1 MGVPM
6 VRFQNF
12 DRVRVFTH
20 GRVKTPHELLVGHID
35 DFVLGALVR
44 ALGFPFC
51 RLQNTDPGAVRA
63 RWGHIPDDV
72 LHIVGDFVYPVSGEK
87 NVVVFDHHTP
97 NDSDERCSV
106 HRFVDEL
113 VKQGLY
119 PCTPALMSQISAW
132 DTRGPQ
138 AVPPEARP
146 DPDRYLAVLG
156 AEPLPDPAGDVK
168 WAPEDAYCVLWALHA
183 ARSLRE
189 FVDLIYDS
197 LAPIG
202 ARARENHAIIQ
213 QHKKTLLEK
222 LASEAEVSVSPSG
235 VRYATLR
242 SQPAGMTTEL
252 FARLG
257 VDIIIHPN
265 ERTHGALSVV
275 RDSNGRFAST
285 PVAELVDAKNVVFA
299 HPGGFLLVAYPP
311 VGVK

>member
-1 MGVPM
+1 M
-6 VRFQNF
+6 VRFQDF

-20 GRVKTPHELLVGHID
+20 GRKKTPYGFTVGDSD
-35 DFVLGALVR
+35 DFALGVFASVLGA
-44 ALGFPFC
+44 FC
-51 RLQNTDPGAVRA
+51 RLADTDPDAVRA

-72 LHIVGDFVYPVSGEK
+72 LHIVGDFVYPYSAH
-87 NVVVFDHHTP
+87 NVVVFDHHSP
-97 NDSDERCSV
+97 GDPDERCSV
-106 HRFVDEL
+106 HRLVDEL

-138 AVPPEARP
+138 AVAPEARP

-156 AEPLPDPAGDVK
+156 AEPLPDDVGYVEWEPA
-168 WAPEDAYCVLWALHA
+168 DAYCVLWALHA
-183 ARSLRE
+183 AQTVRE
-189 FVDLIYDS
+189 FVDLVYNS

-202 ARARENHAIIQ
+202 ARARANHDLIQ
-213 QHKKTLLEK
+213 QHKKTLLEE
-222 LASEAEVSVSPSG
+222 LAREAEVSVSPSG

-242 SQPAGMTTEL
+242 SQPAGMTNEI

-285 PVAELVDAKNVVFA
+285 PVAELVDAGNVVFA